1 MGGLMANS
9 SKGLFYKRVTHHA
22 IIGYDYQMALPN
34 LFAPN
39 FDESV
44 DMICGYILRTYK
56 AARKVKRDMHRTLRF
71 GVNSKLSLD
80 AIHSVGSINPQNV
93 KNFTQKFDIDIFL
106 DVDAHCLENGML
118 FESCKRLKESG
129 FSRVYV
135 NAGMG
140 LMLVPEHVLDL
151 CDGVKLSNTF
161 FLETF
166 KGDRKFL
173 TDCLVYL
180 CKRHKGDIIVDGVNN
195 HQSYAFLSNFPVAMS
210 GSYFF

>member
-1 MGGLMANS
+1 MGNS
-9 SKGLFYKRVTHHA
+9 SEGLFYKRVTHQA

-56 AARKVKRDMHRTLRF
+56 AARKVKRDMHRTSRF

-80 AIHSVGSINPQNV
+80 TIHNVGSINPQNV

-151 CDGVKLSNTF
+151 CDGAKLSKTF
-161 FLETF
+161 FLKTF
-166 KGDRKFL
+166 
-173 TDCLVYL
+173 
-180 CKRHKGDIIVDGVNN
+180 
-195 HQSYAFLSNFPVAMS
+195 
-210 GSYFF
+210 